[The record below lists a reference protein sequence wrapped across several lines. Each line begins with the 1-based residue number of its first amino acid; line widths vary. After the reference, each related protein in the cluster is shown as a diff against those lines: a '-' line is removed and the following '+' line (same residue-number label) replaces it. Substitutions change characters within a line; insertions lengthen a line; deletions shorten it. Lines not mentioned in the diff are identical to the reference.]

1 MNSLK
6 RSRLRK
12 AGEKISE
19 NSSLRDNLVDEQ
31 ANQLLNWGLTR
42 LEKTVEQTLEQ
53 PDEQAEPTL
62 ESDSDAVRQAMK
74 KINDLSLSLP
84 QIDDGQAWT
93 QLLALVENL
102 YQVSRDPAG
111 EEDKVIHLEQLINNR
126 QTLSQAQIFAYLME
140 IAQT

>member
-19 NSSLRDNLVDEQ
+19 NSSLRDNLVDDQ
-31 ANQLLNWGLTR
+31 ATQLLNWGLAR

-53 PDEQAEPTL
+53 ADEQAEPTL
-62 ESDSDAVRQAMK
+62 ESDSEVVRQAMK
-74 KINDLSLSLP
+74 KINDLSVSLP
-84 QIDDGQAWT
+84 QMDEGEAWA
-93 QLLALVENL
+93 QLLALVEKL
-102 YQVSRDPAG
+102 YEVSRDPAG

-126 QTLSQAQIFAYLME
+126 QTLTQTQIFEYLME

>member
-1 MNSLK
+1 MNRLK

-31 ANQLLNWGLTR
+31 ANQLLNWGLAR
-42 LEKTVEQTLEQ
+42 LEKTVDQTLEQ
-53 PDEQAEPTL
+53 ADEAAEPML
-62 ESDSDAVRQAMK
+62 ETDSEVVRQAMK
-74 KINDLSLSLP
+74 KINDLSVLLP
-84 QIDDGQAWT
+84 QLEEGEAWA

-102 YQVSRDPAG
+102 YGVSRDPAG

-126 QTLSQAQIFAYLME
+126 QTLSQDQIFEHLME
-140 IAQT
+140 IAKT